1 MILQKRARLYSFIAI
16 VFSCAAFG
24 CKSAAFV
31 QESEH
36 AFSSVRLEWNS
47 ISEKQ
52 NVFTAEYREERLL
65 IHCVKIK
72 LDAPEIKIKML
83 PQIALGK
90 SAFVKEFA
98 RKRNLDVAFNTT
110 PFSAKGIFKNRGQ
123 TPLGICINDG
133 KEIFPPISR
142 YCALAFFQ
150 DEGKDGFRAKIFA
163 SQADA
168 ELKDASFAAG
178 GYWQILRDGEIILFK
193 KFHDTRAFCALDA
206 EGTTLF
212 LFAVEGRAKS
222 KSAGLSYMECA
233 EFIKAI
239 GLENAMQFDGGSST
253 QIIVGGNSILTY
265 KSKVKVPAM
274 LGFSF

>member
-1 MILQKRARLYSFIAI
+1 MIFQKKARLYSFLAIA
-16 VFSCAAFG
+16 FSCAAFG
-24 CKSAAFV
+24 CKSANFV

-36 AFSSVRLEWNS
+36 DFSSVRLEWNS
-47 ISEKQ
+47 TSEKQ
-52 NVFTAEYREERLL
+52 NVFTAEYCEERLL

-72 LDAPEIKIKML
+72 LNAPEIKIKML
-83 PQIALGK
+83 PQIAQEK

-98 RKRNLDVAFNTT
+98 RKNNLDVAFNTT

-133 KEIFPPISR
+133 KEISAPISR

-150 DEGKDGFRAKIFA
+150 SEGNGFRAKIFA

-168 ELKDASFAAG
+168 ELKGASFAAG

-212 LFAVEGRAKS
+212 LFAVEG
-222 KSAGLSYMECA
+222 LSYMECA

-239 GLENAMQFDGGSST
+239 GLENAMQFDGGAST

-265 KSKVKVPAM
+265 KNKVKVPAM

>member
-1 MILQKRARLYSFIAI
+1 MIFQKKSRIYTFLVLAL
-16 VFSCAAFG
+16 SCTAFG
-24 CKSAAFV
+24 CKSTDAIM
-31 QESEH
+31 ENER

-47 ISEKQ
+47 TSEKQ
-52 NVFTAEYREERLL
+52 NVFTAEYCEERLL
-65 IHCVKIK
+65 IHCVKIR

-83 PQIALGK
+83 PQEAQGK

-98 RKRNLDVAFNTT
+98 RKNNLEVAFNTT
-110 PFSAKGIFKNRGQ
+110 PFSAKGIFKNREQ
-123 TPLGICINDG
+123 RPLGICINDG
-133 KEIFPPISR
+133 KKISSPISS

-150 DEGKDGFRAKIFA
+150 NESKDGFRAQIFA
-163 SQADA
+163 SQTDA
-168 ELKDASFAAG
+168 ELTNASFAAG
-178 GYWQILRDGEIILFK
+178 GYWQILQEGKTILFK

-212 LFAVEGRAKS
+212 LFAVEGRSKS
-222 KSAGLSYMECA
+222 KSEGLSYMECA

-253 QIIVGGNSILTY
+253 QIIVGGKSILTY
-265 KSKVKVPAM
+265 KNKLKVPAM

>member
-1 MILQKRARLYSFIAI
+1 MIFQKKARLCSFLALA
-16 VFSCAAFG
+16 FSCVAFG
-24 CKSAAFV
+24 CKSATFA
-31 QESEH
+31 QENEH
-36 AFSSVRLEWNS
+36 EFSSVDLEWNAT
-47 ISEKQ
+47 SEKQ
-52 NVFTAEYREERLL
+52 NVFTAKYCEERLL

-83 PQIALGK
+83 PQIAREK

-98 RKRNLDVAFNTT
+98 RKNELEVAFNTT

-168 ELKDASFAAG
+168 ELRSAAFAAG
-178 GYWQILRDGEIILFK
+178 GYWQILQDGEIILFK

-206 EGTTLF
+206 DGTTLF
-212 LFAVEGRAKS
+212 IFAVEGRMKS
-222 KSAGLSYMECA
+222 KSDGLSYMECA
-233 EFIKAI
+233 EFIKAL

-265 KSKVKVPAM
+265 KNKVKVPAM